1 MTQALR
7 ALKQSGIPFTLHT
20 YRYRERGGT
29 EVAAKE
35 LGVEEHTVVK
45 TLVFEDDQQ
54 EPLLLL
60 MHGDRTVSTKSLAR
74 TLGVK
79 TVFPCDPK
87 SAHRHTGYVVGG
99 ISPLGTTKRLRIF
112 IERSMVELQKIYIN
126 AGKRG
131 LLAEVSPKDLA
142 RELDPT
148 FVDVAQ

>member
-7 ALKQSGIPFTLHT
+7 ALEQSGIPFTLHA
-20 YRYRERGGT
+20 YKYREHGGT

-54 EPLLLL
+54 VPLLLL

-79 TVFPCDPK
+79 TVRPCDPK

-112 IERSMVELQKIYIN
+112 IERSIVELQKIYIN